1 MSETFY
7 GGISKDGKRHCL
19 VIEGRDWFWKK
30 TRFTNERFGHVAIG
44 TNFTIENELSEDGVL
59 TVQWDT
65 LTFDGTVQPEEAVKH
80 YIINDATQKKNR
92 SLASAKKK
100 LDAENIQNMTI
111 RDLKEASWGMNKTQK
126 AALYALIIS
135 EVGY

>member
-1 MSETFY
+1 MTETFY

-19 VIEGRDWFWKK
+19 VIEGKNWYWKK
-30 TRFTNERFGHVAIG
+30 SRFTNLHFGHVAIG
-44 TNFTIENELSEDGVL
+44 TNFSIENELSDDGTL
-59 TVQWDT
+59 TVNWDT
-65 LTFDGTVQPEEAVKH
+65 LTFDGTVQDPETVKV

-100 LDAENIQNMTI
+100 LDVENIQNMTI
-111 RDLKEASWGMNKTQK
+111 RDLKEASWDMTKSQK
-126 AALYALIIS
+126 ASLYALIIS

>member
-7 GGISKDGKRHCL
+7 GGISKDGKKHCL

-30 TRFTNERFGHVAIG
+30 TRFTNQRFGHVAIG
-44 TNFTIENELSEDGVL
+44 TNFTIKNELSDEGRL
-59 TVQWDT
+59 TVDWDT
-65 LTFDGTVQPEEAVKH
+65 LTFDGTVQDPEDIKV

-111 RDLKEASWGMNKTQK
+111 RDLKEASWGMNKSQK

>member
-7 GGISKDGKRHCL
+7 GGISKCGKKHCL

-44 TNFTIENELSEDGVL
+44 TNFTIENHLSDEGTLSVK
-59 TVQWDT
+59 WDT
-65 LTFDGTVQPEEAVKH
+65 LTFNGTVQDTESVKF
-80 YIINDATQKKNR
+80 YIINDASQKKNR

-111 RDLKEASWGMNKTQK
+111 QDLKEASWGMNKMQK